1 MLDILA
7 DSCELDKNQI
17 RKILLPPT
25 DVWLTANEMI
35 QFKLADKYYED
46 LK

>member
-1 MLDILA
+1 M
-7 DSCELDKNQI
+7 
-17 RKILLPPT
+17 LLPPT

-35 QFKLADKYYED
+35 QFKLADKLYEE